1 MDVIIGSDHAG
12 FKLKEEIKKFSQKL
26 GYDVS
31 DYGTNSEQ
39 SVDYP
44 DIAEKVASDVVK
56 KKKLGILICG
66 SGTGVTIAAN
76 KIKGA
81 RAALCFDEFTAKTS
95 REHNDANILCLA
107 GRDMELAQAK
117 KVAQA
122 WLQSEFTNEERHKR
136 RIEKV
141 RRLETK
147 C

>member
-1 MDVIIGSDHAG
+1 MQIIIGSDHAG
-12 FKLKEEIKKFSQKL
+12 FKMKEEIRKYVEKL
-26 GYDVS
+26 GHKIL
-31 DYGTNSEQ
+31 DYGTNSEE

-44 DIAEKVASDVVK
+44 DIAGKVAGDVVK
-56 KKKLGILICG
+56 QKKIGILICG

-107 GRDMELAQAK
+107 GRDMTLGQAK
-117 KVAQA
+117 KITKT
-122 WLQSEFTNEERHKR
+122 WLDTEFSNEERHKR

-141 RRLETK
+141 MRLEK